1 MRITGTA
8 TALVML
14 CLAAGTLPAM
24 PAAAQQ
30 ATASQDGVTM
40 LQLSESARREVTPDL
55 LTVVLGH
62 RAEASEVAKAQE
74 EVNTRIARVRDAV
87 AGKEA
92 IRLATGGYNTW
103 MERREDESSRWVAQ
117 QTIRLE
123 SKDSGLLLETVG
135 SLQQEGL
142 AVEGMHW
149 SLTAERR
156 RELEREL
163 IDEALEAL
171 RSTAGKAA
179 ASMGM
184 SVQGWSGIALGQSGG
199 GHFPPPMPRM
209 AAMKAEAAPVAEP
222 GTTVVEVSVSGE
234 ARLR

>member
-1 MRITGTA
+1 MRSTA
-8 TALVML
+8 SALALALL
-14 CLAAGTLPAM
+14 CLGTVPLPAGPAMAQQPAASQGGGTL
-24 PAAAQQ
+24 
-30 ATASQDGVTM
+30 

-62 RAEASEVAKAQE
+62 RAEAPEVARAQE
-74 EVNTRIARVRDAV
+74 EVNTRIASVRDAA
-87 AGKEA
+87 AGRDA
-92 IRLATGGYNTW
+92 ITLATGTYSTW
-103 MERREDESSRWVAQ
+103 LERREDETARWVAH

-123 SKDSGLLLETVG
+123 SRDPALLLTTVG
-135 SLQQEGL
+135 GLQQQGL

-163 IDEALEAL
+163 IDEALAAL

-184 SVQGWSGIALGQSGG
+184 SVQGWESISLGQNGG
-199 GHFPPPMPRM
+199 SFPPPMPRM
-209 AAMKAEAAPVAEP
+209 MAMKAEAAPVAEP
-222 GTTVVEVSVSGE
+222 GTTVVEVGVSGT